1 MLLTDLSDIVFN
13 TGCETEAMIA
23 GKAVMGI
30 FRTKFQ
36 NVKLYG
42 VDLAASKDTFQC
54 RASDV
59 NGLAQDAPVLI
70 NNVTYFLNV
79 AEPQDE
85 FRALLILSTEKV
97 RR

>member
-1 MLLTDLSDIVFN
+1 MLLTDLSEEVFN
-13 TGCETEAMIA
+13 TGCETEATIS
-23 GKAVMGI
+23 GKSVMGI

-36 NVKLYG
+36 NVKLYNI
-42 VDLAASKDTFQC
+42 DLATSKDTFQC

-59 NGLAQDAPVLI
+59 EGLTQDAPVLI
-70 NNVTYFLNV
+70 NQITYYLNV

-85 FRALLILSTEKV
+85 FRTLLILSTEKV